1 MKSLGRSAKILARKS
16 KHDLGNAMKSSGS
29 QSRAFVLHEA
39 NLAQARELRPNVVVL
54 PWGATEAHNFH
65 LPHGT
70 DCIEATALGE
80 AAVDQANRDGARCV
94 LLPCVPF
101 GNDNT
106 QLTQVATITMRSA
119 TQQAVLLD
127 VADSLVRQGIDRL
140 VILNF
145 HGGNAF
151 KGMIRDVMLS
161 LPIFIVQVHGYALAP
176 KADEL
181 LKHPDGDHAGEFE
194 TSLLLHLTPRWV
206 APLETA
212 GDGATT
218 PSRLPAVTNTPGV
231 WAPRD
236 WAALTKD
243 TGVGDPRAAT
253 AEKGRQIFELL
264 VNALVPVLTQLSAAT
279 KGDFPFVIR

>member
-1 MKSLGRSAKILARKS
+1 MIPGKL
-16 KHDLGNAMKSSGS
+16 MKSSGS
-29 QSRAFVLHEA
+29 LGRPFVLHEV
-39 NLAQARELRPNVVVL
+39 NLIQVRELKPNVAVL
-54 PWGATEAHNFH
+54 PWGATEAHNYH

-80 AAVDQANRDGARCV
+80 AAVERANRGGARCV

-119 TQQAVLLD
+119 TQQAVLSD

-145 HGGNAF
+145 HGGNEF
-151 KGMIRDVMLS
+151 KGMIRDVMLA

-176 KADEL
+176 AADAL
-181 LKHPDGDHAGEFE
+181 LEQPDGDHAGEFE
-194 TSLLLHLTPRWV
+194 TSLLLHLTPQWV
-206 APLETA
+206 VPLETA

-218 PSRLPAVTNTPGV
+218 PSKLPAVTNTPGV

-243 TGVGDPRAAT
+243 TGVGNPRAAT
-253 AEKGRQIFELL
+253 AEKGRQIFEMLL
-264 VNALVPVLTQLSAAT
+264 ASLVPVLVQLSAAT